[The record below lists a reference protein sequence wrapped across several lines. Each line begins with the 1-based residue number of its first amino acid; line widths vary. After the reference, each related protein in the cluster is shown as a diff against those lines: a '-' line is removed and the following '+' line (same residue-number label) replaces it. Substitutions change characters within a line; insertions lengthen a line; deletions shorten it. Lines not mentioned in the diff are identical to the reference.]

1 MRDFWLFCFH
11 KMFYFRLG
19 SCQFVKPPPPRKNGV
34 LQYVPNSL
42 ALAMLLASNVSL
54 FNKLATT

>member
-19 SCQFVKPPPPRKNGV
+19 SCQFVKPPPRKNGV